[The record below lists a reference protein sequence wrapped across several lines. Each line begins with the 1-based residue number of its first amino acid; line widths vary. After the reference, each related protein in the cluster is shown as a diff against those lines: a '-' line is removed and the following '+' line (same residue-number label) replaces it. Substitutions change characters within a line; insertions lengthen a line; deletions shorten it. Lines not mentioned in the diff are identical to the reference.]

1 MYKIY
6 FLIGTNDVQNTI
18 THNVT
23 VFIVIVNN
31 NLIQY
36 KSNCMNCG
44 QKPMARLG
52 IFEVIV
58 SGTSFFVCY
67 CCGTGSFE
75 RGWYVQVGGSMLV
88 EFDR

>member
-1 MYKIY
+1 
-6 FLIGTNDVQNTI
+6 
-18 THNVT
+18 
-23 VFIVIVNN
+23 
-31 NLIQY
+31 
-36 KSNCMNCG
+36 MNCG

-58 SGTSFFVCY
+58 SGTHLFCC

-75 RGWYVQVGGSMLV
+75 RGWYVQVGGGMLV